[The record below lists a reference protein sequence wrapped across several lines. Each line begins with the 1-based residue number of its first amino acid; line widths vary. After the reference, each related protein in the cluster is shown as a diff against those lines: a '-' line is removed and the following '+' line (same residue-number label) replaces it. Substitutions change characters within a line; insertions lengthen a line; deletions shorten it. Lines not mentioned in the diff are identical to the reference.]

1 MAAPVVG
8 AIESDVTA
16 WGHLVREPREPW
28 HRNADT
34 ERGERT
40 YLVRPGTLPPVPA
53 DVLRVG
59 RVGMVGVVALFS
71 REWLWE
77 VTAPGVYLLR
87 CFALG
92 TDGHKEL
99 GIPVRGVTPA
109 DVVSAARPVD
119 HGGKTTLQTNE
130 YSSHWRS
137 KRS

>member
-16 WGHLVREPREPW
+16 RHLVREPAREPW

-40 YLVRPGTLPPVPA
+40 YLVRPGTLPGLLPVPTE
-53 DVLRVG
+53 VLRVG
-59 RVGMVGVVALFS
+59 RIGVVGLL
-71 REWLWE
+71 RRQWLSDSE
-77 VTAPGVYLLR
+77 VAAPGVYLLR

-92 TDGHKEL
+92 TAGQIEL
-99 GIPVRGVTPA
+99 GAPVRGATPA

-119 HGGKTTLQTNE
+119 HGGKTK
-130 YSSHWRS
+130 YDAPAVF
-137 KRS
+137 